1 MLVIIINQKHF
12 YVDENGIVEDENM
25 IQFNYSNIV
34 SENLS
39 ELGLINDIIHMR
51 KENRQLL
58 KHPLLEALIM
68 MKWRKFQWLWFMMLV
83 LQLIFTILIFR
94 IGTLLLKFEPNNCK
108 DMIEADNLTKGR
120 FHMILI
126 YRSRFSTKIKMCKSS
141 FYFIN

>member
-1 MLVIIINQKHF
+1 
-12 YVDENGIVEDENM
+12 M
-25 IQFNYSNIV
+25 IEFNYSNIV
-34 SENLS
+34 NENLS

-51 KENRQLL
+51 KENRPLL

-108 DMIEADNLTKGR
+108 DMVETNNLTRGR
-120 FHMILI
+120 FHMIQ
-126 YRSRFSTKIKMCKSS
+126 S
-141 FYFIN
+141 